1 MKKIL
6 AISVALLTSM
16 CTLSAQIATV
26 HGKVVDQNG
35 DPIPGAKV
43 ELSGWPKS
51 VLSNLDGTF
60 SYDVPLRAKQLQAT
74 YAGWQTT
81 KKHINRK
88 DNTVTLQMK
97 KTTWWNEKPQQRQW
111 FAGIQ
116 GTTAS
121 TDLHYN
127 GGGVMFGRLK
137 KWGWFVRG
145 EYAPLPSTDLSIE
158 DYYLDRNYWTTG
170 RMKQGYW
177 SGSVGAI
184 TRLWSPIHCYLGIGY
199 GEYQE
204 AREMAN
210 GLWVNDEVEHYES
223 IIGNFGLM
231 LKMKRL
237 FINVGMTGNLAS
249 DGGAEYITAH
259 AGIGL
264 FF

>member
-6 AISVALLTSM
+6 AISVALLASM
-16 CTLSAQIATV
+16 CSLSAQTAIV
-26 HGKVVDQNG
+26 HGKVVDRTG

-43 ELSGWPKS
+43 ELSGWPES
-51 VLSNLDGTF
+51 VLSNPDGTF
-60 SYDVPLRAKQLQAT
+60 SYDVPQRAKLLQAT

-81 KKHINRK
+81 KQRIDRK
-88 DNTVTLQMK
+88 DNTIILRMK
-97 KTTWWNEKPQQRQW
+97 KTTWWNEVPKQWQW

-121 TDLHYN
+121 TDFHYN
-127 GGGVMFGRLK
+127 GGGVMFGQLK

-158 DYYLDRNYWTTG
+158 DSGLENNYWTTG

-184 TRLWSPIHCYLGIGY
+184 VRLGCPIYIYIGAGY

-223 IIGNFGLM
+223 LIGNFGLM

-237 FINVGMTGNLAS
+237 FINVGMTGGLAGE
-249 DGGAEYITAH
+249 DDEEYVTAH